1 MKILILK
8 FRNIGDVLLTTPLL
22 SNLKQYYPESQID
35 MGVNK
40 GTESMVSLNPNINK
54 LFIYDRDL
62 IKSLPLVKEL
72 WKEIQF
78 FFSFRKE
85 RYDMVINLT
94 EGDRGAQI
102 SWLTGAPIRIG
113 YPNKNQILKNAF
125 THYLPKQEFRHTVET
140 NLDPLRVLDIPIN
153 NKKVKIFWDKND
165 QTLIDDK
172 LSTINQFVHI
182 HPVSRWL
189 FKCIADQTMAQ
200 IIDYCELELNI
211 KVAITAA
218 PVRAE
223 LNKVSSILS
232 LCQSNPINLSG
243 ELSLKQTAALNKKAK
258 LFIGVDTSI
267 MHISAA
273 NDTPVFAFFG
283 PSGADHWGPWD
294 NDMMESNYSN
304 RNGFQIMG
312 KHKVLSE
319 SRSCQPC
326 GMDGC
331 NGTKVSDCLMS
342 LDLDIIK
349 ENIQEMISG
358 EDN

>member
-1 MKILILK
+1 M
-8 FRNIGDVLLTTPLL
+8 TPLL
-22 SNLKQYYPESQID
+22 SNLKQYYPESQINVA
-35 MGVNK
+35 VNK
-40 GTESMVSLNPNINK
+40 GTEPMVSLNPNINK
-54 LFIYDRDL
+54 LIIYDRDL
-62 IKSLPLVKEL
+62 IKSLSPVKKL
-72 WKEIQF
+72 LKEIQF
-78 FFSFRKE
+78 SFAFRKE

-113 YPNKNQILKNAF
+113 YPNKNRILKNVF
-125 THYLPKQEFRHTVET
+125 THHLPKQEFRHTLET
-140 NLDPLRVLDIPIN
+140 NLDPLRALGIPIN
-153 NKKVKIFWDKND
+153 NKKVEIYCDKND
-165 QTLIDDK
+165 EYFMDDK
-172 LSTINQFVHI
+172 LSKIQQFIHI

-200 IIDYCELELNI
+200 IIDYCETELNT
-211 KVAITAA
+211 KVIITAA
-218 PVRAE
+218 PVQAE
-223 LNKVSSILS
+223 IDKINSILS
-232 LCQSNPINLSG
+232 FCKSNPINLSG

-258 LFIGVDTSI
+258 LFIGVDTAI
-267 MHISAA
+267 MHMSAA

-283 PSGADHWGPWD
+283 PSGTDHWGPWD
-294 NDMMESNYSN
+294 NDMMQSTYTE

-342 LDLDIIK
+342 LNVDIIK